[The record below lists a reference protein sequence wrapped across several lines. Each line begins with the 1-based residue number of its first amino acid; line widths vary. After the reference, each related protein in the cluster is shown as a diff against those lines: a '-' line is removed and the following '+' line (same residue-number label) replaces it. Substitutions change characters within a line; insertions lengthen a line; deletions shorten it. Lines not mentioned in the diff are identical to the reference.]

1 MKRLL
6 RPLWALTR
14 PVRARLA
21 ARLDAVVYAAVAR
34 AFERSGP
41 AREVADEVGLVLDAV
56 LAEQVRLREQ
66 VEALER
72 RLDEVLTAE
81 GAGVEP

>member
-1 MKRLL
+1 MKRIL

-34 AFERSGP
+34 AFEQSGP
-41 AREVADEVGLVLDAV
+41 ARAVADEVGLVLDAV
-56 LAEQVRLREQ
+56 LAEQLRLREQ

-72 RLDEVLTAE
+72 KIEELTAYE
-81 GAGVEP
+81 YTEAER